1 MEDDLKILKV
11 EYLSNHWLDL
21 PQILNLSSG
30 DQTKIKNALN
40 EDDLWWRWPPMEE
53 DLQWKTTFN
62 GRQRPMEDILQSKKT
77 STNQKLNI
85 SATIDRI
92 FLKLLT

>member
-1 MEDDLKILKV
+1 
-11 EYLSNHWLDL
+11 
-21 PQILNLSSG
+21 
-30 DQTKIKNALN
+30 
-40 EDDLWWRWPPMEE
+40 MEE